1 MFEKL
6 LDKTRTAKILSSKNI
21 HAPVLIK
28 LKAESASFLLKLSND
43 LIELT
48 PCDYSVSSDFILEA
62 TEFAWRELQK
72 PFPKPGFQCL
82 STMRRTQN
90 LIVNGNTKKFNQN
103 LLLLEMLFSN
113 IVDTPPQHN
122 LLHVP
127 FIEKTRGQY
136 LNLSFENLNYR
147 IFFEEAGSGIPLVC
161 LHTAGSD
168 SRQYRH
174 LLNDSE
180 ITKNFRIIAFDLPWH
195 GKSSPPTGFAE
206 TEYRLTTSSYVNLVR
221 TSLMR

>member
-6 LDKTRTAKILSSKNI
+6 LDKTRTAKILSSRTI
-21 HAPVLIK
+21 HTPVLVN
-28 LKAESASFLLKLSND
+28 LKAKRASFLLKLSND
-43 LIELT
+43 FIELT
-48 PCDYSVSSDFILEA
+48 PCDNSVSSDFTLEA

-72 PFPKPGFQCL
+72 PFSKPGFQCL

-90 LIVNGNTKKFNQN
+90 LKVKGNTKKFNQN
-103 LLLLEMLFSN
+103 LLILEMLFSN
-113 IVDTPPQHN
+113 IVDSPPQHD
-122 LLHVP
+122 LHDVP

-136 LNLSFENLNYR
+136 LNLSFENSNYR

-174 LLNDSE
+174 LLNDNE
-180 ITKNFRIIAFDLPWH
+180 ITKNFVD
-195 GKSSPPTGFAE
+195 
-206 TEYRLTTSSYVNLVR
+206 
-221 TSLMR
+221 